1 MNTRQQFTASPSLA
15 IVFTACRSLLLAGL
29 TLFCVPRDP
38 VDWVTGSAAAGSA
51 AAVAAQPLPAGES
64 AVDVDLGLF
73 ARVVTSDPSRYDG
86 AKAGRLEEFP
96 AQDVFLTTQ
105 LAARSDATYGV
116 PIDPVVGG
124 VIGLEWPERR
134 VLRRLELECV
144 SPRSFESEP
153 VLEYWSSSGREDSWG
168 SIGQTPWQGRWEP
181 LPTKMEVND
190 GRWVATIQKEA
201 VPEFQKNV
209 GVLKVRWKI
218 PAGTAEVIVTRPRAF
233 GNSVWQRESLR
244 IETAEP
250 SNVTVDAYN
259 GLLVGSD
266 AELPVSCQ
274 AGNTREPWRL
284 TVLCSRPASSK
295 ADRTLLRCRLPSGAA
310 SVAVEDVLAAG
321 QVYIRDLGLL
331 VSRADAPTSL
341 AAHRQKIAGE
351 QTILSRVREMPDQ
364 SFEQAMHA
372 LWRPAQNHGP
382 TMLSLA
388 CDNAKFI
395 VERDGAVRFGQLVLR
410 PRFPLVAVE
419 LARLDFGILGINTT
433 VRPSQA
439 TTPLPLSIA
448 DTTFQKGLGLH
459 ANADLNVLLEGRY
472 ETFEAEVGVLS
483 SNQPGGTVV
492 FQVDVDGQRR
502 YDSGI
507 VRQGEAPRKI
517 RVTVTGAQQLA
528 LHVTDAGDG
537 ILNDAANWAE
547 ARLLPAGSG
556 AVEPVYLSD
565 LYARQ
570 AQPQV
575 TRERTLED
583 RWLPIVVN
591 STRSGDVM
599 FRQRTWVAP
608 RDDSPGNWDGIG
620 RTRALGVT
628 EISVENLGSKPA
640 EVSLRLDRVF
650 PSGPSDNPLLETQ
663 TAGDRVLWLAGD
675 RLVTCAR
682 SGKV

>member
-1 MNTRQQFTASPSLA
+1 MNTRQQFTARPSIA
-15 IVFTACRSLLLAGL
+15 IVFTPCRSLLLAGL
-29 TLFCVPRDP
+29 ALFCVPRDP
-38 VDWVTGSAAAGSA
+38 VGWVTGSAAAGSA
-51 AAVAAQPLPAGES
+51 SALAAQPLPTGES
-64 AVDVDLGLF
+64 TVDVDLGLF

-86 AKAGRLEEFP
+86 AQAGRLEEFP

-105 LAARSDATYGV
+105 LAARSDATYRV

-124 VIGLEWPERR
+124 VIGLEWSERR

-144 SPRSFESEP
+144 SPRSFESAP

-190 GRWVATIQKEA
+190 GRWAATIQKEA

-218 PAGTAEVIVTRPRAF
+218 PAGTAEVIVTRPRAL

-244 IETAEP
+244 IETAEA

-284 TVLCSRPASSK
+284 TVVCSRPASSK

-364 SFEQAMHA
+364 TFEQAMRA

-395 VERDGAVRFGQLVLR
+395 VERDGAVRFGQLVWR
-410 PRFPLVAVE
+410 PRFPLMAVE
-419 LARLDFGILGINTT
+419 LARLDFGVLGIDTT

-448 DTTFQKGLGLH
+448 DTTYQKGLGLH

-472 ETFEAEVGVLS
+472 EAFEAEVGVLS

-492 FQVDVDGQRR
+492 FQVDVDGQRQ

-517 RVTVTGAQQLA
+517 RVTLTGRS
-528 LHVTDAGDG
+528 
-537 ILNDAANWAE
+537 N
-547 ARLLPAGSG
+547 LLC
-556 AVEPVYLSD
+556 
-565 LYARQ
+565 
-570 AQPQV
+570 
-575 TRERTLED
+575 T
-583 RWLPIVVN
+583 
-591 STRSGDVM
+591 
-599 FRQRTWVAP
+599 
-608 RDDSPGNWDGIG
+608 
-620 RTRALGVT
+620 
-628 EISVENLGSKPA
+628 
-640 EVSLRLDRVF
+640 
-650 PSGPSDNPLLETQ
+650 
-663 TAGDRVLWLAGD
+663 
-675 RLVTCAR
+675 
-682 SGKV
+682 